1 MEEYERLLNREIGI
15 RNTAVVVIIAAILLA
30 VVSLVLEYKNMSG
43 KKERV
48 ISIVACAFIVCVFIF
63 FITFAAVGAT
73 DIKKDIEN
81 QDYVVYYGEYEVE
94 YNRNQTILHIR
105 DGKTH
110 TRLDWVGKDID
121 HSGTHTGHLVYGRN
135 SLIALDWYD

>member
-15 RNTAVVVIIAAILLA
+15 RNTAVVVMIAVILLA

-43 KKERV
+43 KKERIV
-48 ISIVACAFIVCVFIF
+48 SIAVCAFIVCASIF

-81 QDYVVYYGEYEVE
+81 QDYVVYYGAYEIEYERHNCYCYIYDNE
-94 YNRNQTILHIR
+94 ERIELPFS
-105 DGKTH
+105 GKSPDTGIY
-110 TRLDWVGKDID
+110 VGYV
-121 HSGTHTGHLVYGRN
+121 VYARN